1 MHSARR
7 LTHTAKRNS
16 DITSSSKRPYPN
28 ENPRLLAESSHDV
41 GRHDWIRARQARLVE
56 REPWSTPW
64 RVSSGMRMGSRP
76 AKRKNPRG
84 LAEGPKGVGWTGVT
98 RTQDHNQAKVVAR
111 KSGG

>member
-41 GRHDWIRARQARLVE
+41 CRHDWIRARQARLVE
-56 REPWSTPW
+56 REPWSTSW
-64 RVSSGMRMGSRP
+64 RVSSGKRMGSRP
-76 AKRKNPRG
+76 SKRKNPRG
-84 LAEGPKGVGWTGVT
+84 LAEGPNGVGRRDWT
-98 RTQDHNQAKVVAR
+98 RTNDPYNVKVVL
-111 KSGG
+111 